1 MPNQTFDFKQF
12 SIKQDHCAMKVGTD
26 AVLLGA
32 WANTS
37 NTAAILDIGTGTGV
51 IALMLAQ
58 RCSARI
64 DAIDVDE
71 EAYLQATEN
80 IANSKWK
87 ERIFTHLT
95 SLQDYSLNAP
105 VKYDLIVSNPPY
117 FEDSTKALQVTRTLA
132 RHNDFL
138 PFDELLKGA
147 VNLLQP
153 AGKFCVILPFKEG
166 EQFRTLAEQNK
177 LYLTQLMRIKTRA
190 DKLTE
195 KRWLMQFELLRNK
208 FSETTL
214 VIENDE
220 RHSYTEE
227 YKQLT
232 KDYYQAF

>member
-1 MPNQTFDFKQF
+1 MPNRTFDFKQF
-12 SIKQDHCAMKVGTD
+12 SIKQDMCAMKVGTD

-32 WANTS
+32 WANAL

-58 RCSARI
+58 RCSAQI
-64 DAIDVDE
+64 DAIDVDQ
-71 EAYLQATEN
+71 EAYLQAKEN

-87 ERIFTHLT
+87 ERIHAHLV
-95 SLQDYSLNAP
+95 SLQEYSTTAP
-105 VKYDLIVSNPPY
+105 IKYDLIVSNPPY

-138 PFDELLKGA
+138 PFDQLLKGV
-147 VNLLQP
+147 VNLLKP
-153 AGKFCVILPFKEG
+153 TGKFCVILPYKEG
-166 EQFRTLAEQNK
+166 EQFRTLAEHNK
-177 LYLTQLMRIKTRA
+177 LYLTQLMRVKTRA

-195 KRWLMQFELLRNK
+195 KRWLMQFELSRDK

-214 VIENDE
+214 IIEKDE

-227 YKQLT
+227 YKLLT
-232 KDYYQAF
+232 KEYYQAF